1 MSNYGH
7 YTDQYYGNTIDFPKE
22 SFKITGISKYTNNCE
37 NITHDTELIMEPEP
51 TNSWDP
57 NAISILNNDKQI
69 GYVPKELCV
78 EMKQF
83 SKINNDYSLKILNIK
98 RISGNYGIRV
108 IHKKNYTYDP
118 ILENKTLF

>member
-1 MSNYGH
+1 
-7 YTDQYYGNTIDFPKE
+7 
-22 SFKITGISKYTNNCE
+22 
-37 NITHDTELIMEPEP
+37 
-51 TNSWDP
+51 
-57 NAISILNNDKQI
+57 
-69 GYVPKELCV
+69 KELCV

-83 SKINNDYSLKILNIK
+83 SKINSDYSLKILNIK